1 MSKQKFSGSNAKGYY
16 IALALCAVAIGICGI
31 LYYNTNEPQPQLND
45 PDITLDANATLGGE
59 DVQAGVTVPVQ
70 TDTTTPTTTTPQTQS
85 KPMQTM
91 MPVVGETISQ
101 YAMECLQYNPT
112 TRDWRVHNGID
123 IAAEAGT
130 QVCAAAAGTVYT
142 VYDDETMGMTVVIR
156 HNDGYTTHY
165 SSLEETVSVK
175 PGDAVTMGQ
184 VIGCVGQTALM
195 ESAIGDHVHFSV
207 THNDQVI
214 DPAVF
219 LHLA

>member
-31 LYYNTNEPQPQLND
+31 LYYNTTDPQPQLNN
-45 PDITLDANATLGGE
+45 PDATLDVNATLGGE

-70 TDTTTPTTTTPQTQS
+70 TDATTPTTTTPQTQK
-85 KPMQTM
+85 KPIQTM
-91 MPVVGETISQ
+91 MPVVGETIAQ

-123 IAAEAGT
+123 IAAEAGS

-142 VYDDETMGMTVVIR
+142 VYEDQTMGMTVEIR
-156 HNDGYTTHY
+156 HDDGYTTHY

-175 PGDAVTMGQ
+175 AGDAVTMGQ
-184 VIGCVGQTALM
+184 VIGCVGQSALL
-195 ESAIGDHVHFSV
+195 ESTIGDHVHFCV
-207 THNDQVI
+207 THNDTVI
-214 DPAVF
+214 DPAEF
-219 LHLA
+219 LRLA